1 MDLLW
6 QVMLDRAL
14 YANRKLME
22 IKSETQLE
30 EKNNISWAETLHLDA
45 VIRQEIGRNIV
56 NTISVIIFFFSP
68 FFW

>member
-1 MDLLW
+1 
-6 QVMLDRAL
+6 
-14 YANRKLME
+14 ME

-56 NTISVIIFFFSP
+56 NTISVIIFFFPP